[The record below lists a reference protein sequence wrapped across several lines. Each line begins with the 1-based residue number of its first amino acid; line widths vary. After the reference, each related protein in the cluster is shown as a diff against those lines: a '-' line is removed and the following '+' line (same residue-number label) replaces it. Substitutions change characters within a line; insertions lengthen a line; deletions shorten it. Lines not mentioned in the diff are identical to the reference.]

1 MSLKTNE
8 YFRNQHIKIEIRL
21 PMRKHL
27 DMNDEYD
34 LQQAKEIVIR
44 EWLQTRNEVE
54 KFLGITEEPK
64 KVQQLSFNRD
74 DFP

>member
-1 MSLKTNE
+1 
-8 YFRNQHIKIEIRL
+8 
-21 PMRKHL
+21 MRKHL

-34 LQQAKEIVIR
+34 LQQAKAIVIR
-44 EWLQTRNEVE
+44 EWLQTKNEVE

-64 KVQQLSFNRD
+64 KIQELTFNRD